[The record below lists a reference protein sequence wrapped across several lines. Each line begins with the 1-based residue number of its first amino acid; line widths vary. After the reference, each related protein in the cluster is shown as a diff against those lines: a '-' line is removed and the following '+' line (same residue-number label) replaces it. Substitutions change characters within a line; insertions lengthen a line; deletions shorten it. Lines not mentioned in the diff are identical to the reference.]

1 MREDFN
7 FRRIDSGSLDTTRGP
22 FHCRT
27 TTGLHCNGH
36 SKPLGLLHREPHAM
50 LPLLYDA
57 RFLASFIDP
66 IIARPAEQRADFENG

>member
-1 MREDFN
+1 
-7 FRRIDSGSLDTTRGP
+7 
-22 FHCRT
+22 
-27 TTGLHCNGH
+27 
-36 SKPLGLLHREPHAM
+36 M